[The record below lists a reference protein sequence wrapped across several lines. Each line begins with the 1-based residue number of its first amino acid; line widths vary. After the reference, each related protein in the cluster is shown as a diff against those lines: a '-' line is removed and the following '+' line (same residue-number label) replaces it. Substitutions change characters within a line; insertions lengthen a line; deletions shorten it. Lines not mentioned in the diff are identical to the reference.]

1 MASGRGARRRLV
13 PVLLAGTLG
22 VLGCLPSG
30 SATAS
35 PARTDGM
42 QAPVPGTTCKV
53 FPKANV
59 WNTDISALPVHPKS
73 AQWLAT
79 MHAGSTLLHPDFG
92 KPPYGIPFAVV
103 PDTHPFVP
111 VDFLYDDESDP
122 GPYPFG
128 TDIPVEN
135 GSDKHA
141 LMVDQDTCVLYE
153 LYAVNWNN
161 GNPKAGSGA
170 IFDLHSNALRPDG
183 WTSADAAGLSIFAG
197 LVRWDEVQ
205 AGQIKHAI
213 RLTAELTR
221 NQHLW
226 PARHDAGSSNA
237 SYPPM
242 GARFRL
248 KASYDL
254 SGFSASAQVILT
266 AMQHY
271 GLLLADNGSDWYFTG
286 AMDSHWPNALLD
298 ELKTVPAGQFEAV
311 DESGLMVNADS
322 GKAKQ
327 L

>member
-1 MASGRGARRRLV
+1 MAVSSLI
-13 PVLLAGTLG
+13 
-22 VLGCLPSG
+22 
-30 SATAS
+30 
-35 PARTDGM
+35 
-42 QAPVPGTTCKV
+42 TC
-53 FPKANV
+53 
-59 WNTDISALPVHPKS
+59 
-73 AQWLAT
+73 
-79 MHAGSTLLHPDFG
+79 TLLHPDFG

-135 GSDKHA
+135 GRTNA

-237 SYPPM
+237 GYPPM

-266 AMQHY
+266 QCSTT
-271 GLLLADNGSDWYFTG
+271 GSPLADNGRTG
-286 AMDSHWPNALLD
+286 TSRGRWTP
-298 ELKTVPAGQFEAV
+298 TGRTR
-311 DESGLMVNADS
+311 SS
-322 GKAKQ
+322 TS
-327 L
+327 